1 MIKKYR
7 YWQNDGLWLGYLEEY
22 PDYLTQGKT
31 IEELTENLKDISRLK
46 ICRERE
52 SNPHGIAPTGF

>member
-7 YWQNDGLWLGYLEEY
+7 YWQDGAFWMGYFEEY

-31 IEELTENLKDISRLK
+31 MEELIENLKDIHNEINGNAMLR
-46 ICRERE
+46 IERVAE
-52 SNPHGIAPTGF
+52 LDVS